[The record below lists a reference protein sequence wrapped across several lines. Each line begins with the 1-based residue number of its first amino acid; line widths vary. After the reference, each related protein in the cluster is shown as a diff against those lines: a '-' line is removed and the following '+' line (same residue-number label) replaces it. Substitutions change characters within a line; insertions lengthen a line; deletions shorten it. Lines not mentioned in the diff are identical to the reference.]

1 LGSGLSIADLPECGG
16 RGVVTPIRRQQ
27 LLVKLKAEARERV

>member
-1 LGSGLSIADLPECGG
+1 MDLKSKAVPFRLDDQCGG

-27 LLVKLKAEARERV
+27 LLAKKAKERA